1 MALCRMAR
9 VRLRALSAVGA
20 AVVAVTLV
28 VFLAPGCKRPG
39 AAPGA
44 AKGGEEEKA
53 VPVETARAVRDT
65 VKRTIEVTG
74 TIQAEDDVNVASVTT
89 ARIEWMIGKEGT
101 RVSAGQ
107 PVVRL
112 DSKDTRANL
121 AQAQAQ
127 LKAAEARLVQA
138 KKTVGL
144 TDATAGS
151 GVEQAQ
157 QAVETARARLQQAE
171 LNQSLIEKQTNEA
184 IAQAQTALVVAQ
196 ASARQAEEAIP
207 QTTEATEASIAQAEA
222 AIGAAEAQLADLKRG
237 ARSQQRRQAEEA
249 VNQAQLN
256 VDNAQREL
264 GRLKKL
270 KEAGAVSQSTVDAAQ
285 LSYDVASSQLASAKQ
300 ALSLTEE
307 GPTAEQIQAAAQN
320 VAAAKSA
327 RDALLANRRLYTQR
341 QEDLN
346 KARQAV
352 AQAESAVRV
361 AEANRTQVDSAARE
375 VLAARAALAT
385 AESGLRLSEASRVRV
400 NISEDDVSAAQA
412 SVDAARAA
420 VSMLE
425 VELSKRTITS
435 PVSGVVAQRMADPG
449 EVANFGQAL
458 VRIVTSQILKFE
470 ATVSELEIGQVIPGM
485 PVEVTVD
492 GVPGRTFEGKV
503 LTLHPAGDA
512 QSRNFVVEVSVPRDD
527 KIKPGMFA
535 SGLVP
540 VEVAENAVAI
550 PKDALVEVKDG
561 YKVFVVEADVA
572 KERKVVLGLQNRNR
586 VVVLQGVNAG
596 DEVVVSG
603 QASLSDGTPI
613 KRADLSASSSP
624 AAPGE
629 ATPSAEAPGGAAE
642 AASAGGP
649 GAPKAKEEGR

>member
-1 MALCRMAR
+1 M
-9 VRLRALSAVGA
+9 
-20 AVVAVTLV
+20 VAVALIAS
-28 VFLAPGCKRPG
+28 LAPGCKRPG

-44 AKGGEEEKA
+44 AKNGEGEKA
-53 VPVETARAVRDT
+53 VPVETAKAVRET
-65 VKRTIEVTG
+65 VRRTIEVTG
-74 TIQAEDDVNVASVTT
+74 TIQAEDDVSVASVTT
-89 ARIEWMIGKEGT
+89 AKIEWMVGKEGT

-107 PVVRL
+107 AVARL

-127 LKAAEARLVQA
+127 VKAAEARLVQA

-184 IAQAQTALVVAQ
+184 ISQARTALVVAQ

-237 ARSQQRRQAEEA
+237 ARSQQRRQAEE
-249 VNQAQLN
+249 VVSQAQLG
-256 VDNAQREL
+256 VDNAKREL

-270 KEAGAVSQSTVDAAQ
+270 KEAGAVSQASVDAAQ
-285 LSYDVASSQLASAKQ
+285 LNFDVATSQLASAKQ

-307 GPTAEQIQAAAQN
+307 GPTAEQVQAAMQN

-352 AQAESAVRV
+352 VQAESAVRV

-375 VLAARAALAT
+375 VLAAQAGLAT

-420 VSMLE
+420 VAMLE
-425 VELSKRTITS
+425 VELSKRTVTS

-458 VRIVTSQILKFE
+458 VRIVTSEILKFE
-470 ATVSELEIGQVIPGM
+470 ATVSELDIGQVIPGM
-485 PVEVTVD
+485 AVDVTVD
-492 GVPGRTFEGKV
+492 GVPGETFGGKV
-503 LTLHPAGDA
+503 LTLHPAGDS
-512 QSRNFVVEVSVPRDD
+512 QSRNFIVEVSVPRDD
-527 KIKPGMFA
+527 KVKPGMFA

-540 VEVAENAVAI
+540 VEVAENAVSI

-561 YKVFVVEADVA
+561 YKVFVVEGEVA
-572 KERKVVLGLQNRNR
+572 KERKVTLGLQTRNTT
-586 VVVLQGVNAG
+586 VVLQGVNEG

-613 KRADLSASSSP
+613 KRVDLSGMNGQSNM
-624 AAPGE
+624 GGT
-629 ATPSAEAPGGAAE
+629 TPSAEAPEGAAK
-642 AASAGGP
+642 AASAGGS